1 MTVTRAR
8 RARARALVVPVVMSA
23 AMWLVVGE
31 LLLGR
36 YGPAVL
42 LVIVPVLAAATNT
55 RVGERC
61 LSHLVLRARV
71 PRLHQRHTLASV
83 AEVLLRQGVPPDGL
97 VLLVGPGRLVDASA
111 LGERAVVVS
120 RGLIEA
126 VRSGQLAPESAASVV
141 AHELGVLRTGL
152 TRHDPGL
159 MVLLAPWK
167 VWMTFM
173 LIMWGIAAAFL
184 PHRLMVACLV
194 INAGA
199 GIWLGATED
208 PVMYVSTAVM
218 TVVLGTWWAIHSWD
232 RARAQVGDQYLLQTG
247 LAGAYADLLTANF
260 TDDYTRDRAVRLRY
274 PELQEVQADAPRR
287 GAGTA
292 VALSTTGR

>member
-1 MTVTRAR
+1 MTVGRAR
-8 RARARALVVPVVMSA
+8 RAKARALVVPVVMSA

-31 LLLGR
+31 LSLGR

-42 LVIVPVLAAATNT
+42 LVVVPVLAAAAST
-55 RVGERC
+55 RMGERW
-61 LSHLVLRARV
+61 LAHLFLRARA
-71 PRLHQRHTLASV
+71 PRLHQRHTLAPV

-97 VLLVGPGRLVDASA
+97 VLLVGPRRPVDASA
-111 LGERAVVVS
+111 LGERTVVVS
-120 RGLIEA
+120 QGLVEA
-126 VRSGQLAPESAASVV
+126 VRSGHLAPESATSVI

-167 VWMTFM
+167 IWMTFM

-184 PHRLMVACLV
+184 PRRLMVTCLV
-194 INAGA
+194 INAGV

-218 TVVLGTWWAIHSWD
+218 TVVLGTWWAIRSWD
-232 RARAQVGDQYLLQTG
+232 RARAQIGDQYLLQTG

-260 TDDYTRDRAVRLRY
+260 TDDYTRDRSARLRY
-274 PELQEVQADAPRR
+274 PQLQHIPPVVPDGSPPAPS
-287 GAGTA
+287 
-292 VALSTTGR
+292 ALSTTGR